1 MRLSLIA
8 ACFILVGI
16 AAYQSPSGFFEQ
28 SSVANDEKGCDLS
41 SSDNFEMAAG
51 VPEAGSPQQLRLTL
65 SECESGTLKSVYYD
79 ISGTLSDQV
88 YNTDPPDEL
97 NYVFMKSGEYH
108 VEATYS
114 VELTNGDIV
123 RRKLPLDLVI
133 K

>member
-8 ACFILVGI
+8 ACILFVGF
-16 AAYQSPSGFFEQ
+16 AAFQSPAGFFEE
-28 SSVANDEKGCDLS
+28 SSVAPDEKGCDLNS
-41 SSDNFEMAAG
+41 TDNFEVAEG
-51 VPEAGSPQQLRLTL
+51 LPEAGSPYRLRLTL
-65 SECESGTLKSVYYD
+65 SECDSGTLKSAYYD
-79 ISGTLSDQV
+79 ISGAGSDQI

-123 RRKLPLDLVI
+123 RRKLPLDVVI